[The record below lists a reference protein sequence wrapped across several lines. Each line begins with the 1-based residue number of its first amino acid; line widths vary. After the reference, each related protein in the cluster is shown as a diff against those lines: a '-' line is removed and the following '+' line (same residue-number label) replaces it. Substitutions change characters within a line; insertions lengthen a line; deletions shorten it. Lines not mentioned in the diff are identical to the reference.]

1 MMGTREKD
9 QWRSDLL
16 EEAIEWGLDFGL
28 DAILDILSG
37 LF

>member
-1 MMGTREKD
+1 MDTQDKA

-16 EEAIEWGLDFGL
+16 EEAMEWGLEFGL

>member
-1 MMGTREKD
+1 MGTREKA
-9 QWRSDLL
+9 QLRFDLL
-16 EEAIEWGLDFGL
+16 EEAIEWGLEFGL